1 MTIKVDDNILLELL
15 DNSHALP
22 VLNLIEANRN
32 YLKEWLPWVDNMQT
46 IGDFK
51 NYIDKCKVQHVE
63 GSDLGYVII
72 LKKNIVGRI
81 GLHNIDH
88 QNKIASIGYWLDE
101 KFTGKGIISKSCK
114 AVINYAYHTLNINR
128 IEIKC
133 GTGNNKSRAIA
144 EKLGFK
150 KEGIL
155 REAELV
161 NNTFIDLYIFSMLKN
176 EWAG

>member
-1 MTIKVDDNILLELL
+1 MTIKVDDSISLELL
-15 DNSHALP
+15 DDIHAVP
-22 VLNLIEANRN
+22 ILNIIEANRD
-32 YLKEWLPWVDNMQT
+32 YLKEWLPWVDNMQ
-46 IGDFK
+46 IIDDFK
-51 NYIDKCKVQHVE
+51 NYIAKCKKQHVE

-72 LKKNIVGRI
+72 LKKTVVGRI
-81 GLHNIDH
+81 GLHNIDQ

-101 KFTGKGIISKSCK
+101 NYTGKGIISKSCK
-114 AVINYAYHTLNINR
+114 AIINYAYNTLNLNR

-133 GTGNNKSRAIA
+133 DTGNNKSRSIP

-155 REAELV
+155 RQAEMV
-161 NNTFIDLYIFSMLKN
+161 NNTFIDLYVFSMLKN